1 MPILEKDLVLESL
14 EISAGWEAALNFT
27 YQRWLVAKDNLQFLI
42 RAGTE
47 AWLIEACSL
56 LGPFGPKDGLESVRD
71 QCFTAFSEATS
82 YGMQHF
88 GQHPA
93 FQSVFGYMIELF
105 PYFLDFFDGNFDRWS
120 QKGTQMI
127 LSAHKALADDIFVAA
142 LAARHSANRILL
154 PDDYFDGNSG
164 IEEYFHDVLS

>member
-27 YQRWLVAKDNLQFLI
+27 YQRWLAAKDNLQFLI
-42 RAGTE
+42 RAGT
-47 AWLIEACSL
+47 
-56 LGPFGPKDGLESVRD
+56 VRD